1 MTAQLIEGKKVAE
14 QVEQEL
20 RSEIAELA
28 SQGIKPGIAVI
39 RVGEDPASELYV
51 KSKARKA
58 EELGLNSSEYHLPTE
73 TTEEELARKIDELN
87 ADDAVD
93 GILLQL
99 PVPAHLDSDHLLQRI
114 APEKDIDGFHPV
126 NVGNLHLGRP
136 ALVACTP
143 AGSIRLIESTGQE
156 IKGKHAV
163 VVGRSNIV
171 GKPVAA
177 LLLQK
182 HATVTICHSRTR
194 NLAEVVRQG
203 DIVIAAV
210 GRPYMIT
217 GDMIKEGAIVIDVG
231 INRVTSEDAPA
242 SLPDK
247 KREVIERRG
256 STVIGDVEFDSAAER
271 AGWITPVP
279 GGVGPMTIAMLMK
292 NTVEAARNRRR

>member
-1 MTAQLIEGKKVAE
+1 MTAQIIEGKTVAE
-14 QVEQEL
+14 QIESEL

-28 SQGIKPGIAVI
+28 ARGITPGIAVI
-39 RVGEDPASELYV
+39 RVGNDPASELYV

-58 EELGLNSSEYHLPTE
+58 EELGLRGTEHHLPE
-73 TTEEELARKIDELN
+73 DTTEEQLAHKIDQLN
-87 ADDAVD
+87 SDDSVD

-99 PVPAHLDSDHLLQRI
+99 PVPAHLNSEHLLQRI

-126 NVGNLHLGRP
+126 NVGNLQLGRP

-143 AGSIRLIESTGQE
+143 AGAIRLIESTGE
-156 IKGKHAV
+156 SIDGRHAV

-182 HATVTICHSRTR
+182 NATVTICHSRTR
-194 NLAEVVRQG
+194 DLAGIVRQG

-217 GDMIKEGAIVIDVG
+217 GDMIREGAIVIDVG
-231 INRVTSEDAPA
+231 INRVSAGDAPP
-242 SLPDK
+242 SLPAK
-247 KREVIERRG
+247 KRDVIARRG
-256 STVIGDVEFDSAAER
+256 STVVGDVDFGSAVKR

-292 NTVEAARNRRR
+292 NTVEAARNRRL

>member
-1 MTAQLIEGKKVAE
+1 MTAQLIEGKTVAE
-14 QVEQEL
+14 QVESEL

-28 SQGIKPGIAVI
+28 ARGITPGIAVI
-39 RVGEDPASELYV
+39 RVGNDPASELYV
-51 KSKARKA
+51 RSKARKA
-58 EELGLNSSEYHLPTE
+58 EELGLRGTEHHLPE
-73 TTEEELARKIDELN
+73 DTTEEKLADKIDELN
-87 ADDAVD
+87 SDDSVD

-99 PVPAHLDSDHLLQRI
+99 PVPAHLNSDHLLQRI
-114 APEKDIDGFHPV
+114 APEKDVDGFHPV
-126 NVGNLHLGRP
+126 NVGNLQLGRP

-143 AGSIRLIESTGQE
+143 AGAIRLIESTGE
-156 IKGKHAV
+156 SIEGRHAV

-182 HATVTICHSRTR
+182 NATVTICHSRTR
-194 NLAEVVRQG
+194 DLAGIVRQG

-217 GDMIKEGAIVIDVG
+217 GDMIREGAIVIDVG
-231 INRVTSEDAPA
+231 INRVSAEDAPP
-242 SLPDK
+242 SLPET
-247 KREVIERRG
+247 KRDVIARRG
-256 STVIGDVEFDSAAER
+256 STVVGDVEFDSAVTR

>member
-1 MTAQLIEGKKVAE
+1 LIEGKKVAE
-14 QVEQEL
+14 QVETEV
-20 RSEIAELA
+20 RTDIAELA
-28 SQGIKPGIAVI
+28 ARGITPGIAVI
-39 RVGEDPASELYV
+39 RVGDDPASELYV

-58 EELGLNSSEYHLPTE
+58 LELGLIGTEHHLPEGTS
-73 TTEEELARKIDELN
+73 EEELARKIDELN
-87 ADDAVD
+87 ADESVD

-99 PVPAHLDSDHLLQRI
+99 PVPAHLNSDHLLQRI

-136 ALVACTP
+136 ALVPCTP
-143 AGSIRLIESTGQE
+143 AGAIRLIESTGE
-156 IKGKHAV
+156 TIAGKHAV

-182 HATVTICHSRTR
+182 HATVTICHSKTR
-194 NLAEVVRQG
+194 NLADVVRQG

-217 GDMIKEGAIVIDVG
+217 GEMIREGAIVIDVG
-231 INRVTSEDAPA
+231 INRVTSEDAHL
-242 SLPDK
+242 SLPQS
-247 KREVIERRG
+247 KRDVIGRRG
-256 STVIGDVEFDSAAER
+256 STVVGDVEFDSAAER

-292 NTVEAARNRRR
+292 NTVEAAGNRRR

>member
-1 MTAQLIEGKKVAE
+1 MTATWIEGKPVAE
-14 QVEQEL
+14 QVESEV
-20 RSEIAELA
+20 RSEIESLT
-28 SQGIKPGIAVI
+28 SRGITPGIAVI
-39 RVGEDPASELYV
+39 RVGDDPASELYV

-58 EELGLNSSEYHLPTE
+58 EELGLIGTEHHLSATITE
-73 TTEEELARKIDELN
+73 DDLAQTIDRLN

-99 PVPAHLDSDHLLQRI
+99 PVPDHLSSDQLLQRI
-114 APEKDIDGFHPV
+114 IPEKDIDGFHPV

-136 ALVACTP
+136 ALVPCTP
-143 AGSIRLIESTGQE
+143 AGAIRLIESTGQRIE
-156 IKGKHAV
+156 GKHAV

-182 HATVTICHSRTR
+182 HATVTICHSRTKD
-194 NLAEVVRQG
+194 LAEIIRQG
-203 DIVIAAV
+203 EIVIAAV

-217 GDMIKEGAIVIDVG
+217 GDMIREGAIVIDVG
-231 INRVTSEDAPA
+231 INRVTAEDAPA
-242 SLPDK
+242 SLPEK
-247 KREVIERRG
+247 KREVIRRRG
-256 STVIGDVEFDSAAER
+256 STVIGDVDFDDAAQK

-292 NTVEAARNRRR
+292 NTVAAAKSRRR

>member
-1 MTAQLIEGKKVAE
+1 MTAQLIEGKTVAE
-14 QVEQEL
+14 QVETEV
-20 RSEIAELA
+20 RAEIAELA
-28 SQGIKPGIAVI
+28 ARGITPGIAVI
-39 RVGEDPASELYV
+39 RVGDDPASELYV
-51 KSKARKA
+51 KSKAKKA
-58 EELGLNSSEYHLPTE
+58 EELGLNSSEHHLPEE

-87 ADDAVD
+87 ADDSVD

-136 ALVACTP
+136 ALVPCTP

-194 NLAEVVRQG
+194 NLEDVVRQG

-217 GDMIKEGAIVIDVG
+217 GEMIKEGAIVIDVG
-231 INRVTSEDAPA
+231 INRVTAEDAPA
-242 SLPDK
+242 SLPQK
-247 KREVIERRG
+247 KRDVIERRG
-256 STVIGDVEFDSAAER
+256 STVVGDVEFDSAAER

>member
-1 MTAQLIEGKKVAE
+1 MTARLIEGKKVAE
-14 QVEQEL
+14 GVEAEL

-28 SQGIKPGIAVI
+28 ARGITPGIAVV
-39 RVGEDPASELYV
+39 RVGNDPASELYV

-58 EELGLNSSEYHLPTE
+58 EELGLVGTEHHLPE
-73 TTEEELARKIDELN
+73 DTTEDELARRIDQLN
-87 ADDAVD
+87 ADDSVD

-126 NVGNLHLGRP
+126 NVGNLQLGRP
-136 ALVACTP
+136 ALTACTP
-143 AGSIRLIESTGQE
+143 AGAIRLIESTGQSIE
-156 IKGKHAV
+156 GRHAV
-163 VVGRSNIV
+163 VIGRSNIV

-182 HATVTICHSRTR
+182 NATVTICHSRTR
-194 NLAEVVRQG
+194 DLREIVRQG

-217 GDMIKEGAIVIDVG
+217 GDMIREGAIVIDVG
-231 INRVTSEDAPA
+231 INRVVAGDAPA
-242 SLPDK
+242 SLPAT

-256 STVIGDVEFDSAAER
+256 STVVGDVEFDSAAER

-292 NTVEAARNRRR
+292 NTVEAARSRRR